1 MNILSLVKA
10 SAGILLVLCAYFFGL
25 NQGKNSEELKNARS
39 KITALERTIKEFKA
53 KQTSDSL
60 ALVQLRVDES
70 ARRNELDRMRQQLA
84 NIERMSGANA
94 NREFNRCLRGR
105 IETQELAER
114 LARSVKFCAENHR

>member
-60 ALVQLRVDES
+60 ALAEFRIAES
-70 ARRNELDRMRQQLA
+70 NSRNELDRMRKQLNA
-84 NIERMSGANA
+84 IERVPAGDTNKQL
-94 NREFNRCLRGR
+94 NQCLRGR
-105 IETQELAER
+105 IETQEVAER
-114 LARSVKFCAENHR
+114 LARAVKYCSENHR

>member
-60 ALVQLRVDES
+60 ALAQLRVDES

-94 NREFNRCLRGR
+94 NRELNRCLRGR